1 MRTVQAPRNSST
13 VAAVAG
19 FVFLAGMLSPAF
31 AQSAGEAS
39 QRGAPDAARV
49 DQIAAWLPEKP
60 RGPGRPID
68 DREAW
73 NRLARNSRAR
83 DVIRRAE
90 RFAKSPPPELPDE
103 LYLDFSR
110 TGNRDHYQRKLSDR
124 RNRMETLV
132 LAECLENRGRFLPAI
147 EKALQACFEEKSWLL
162 PAHDGRLA
170 NFHGKIMEI
179 DLASSANAATL
190 ATIDYWLGHKLSR
203 NTRDRLHHE
212 LRRRTFDPFTGMVR
226 HGKPWMW
233 WLTTTNNW
241 NAVCLAGVTIAAT
254 TAIDDRHER
263 AFFVAS
269 AEKYVRNFLSG
280 FTADGYC
287 SEGLGYWN
295 YGFGHFLLLAEDLLQ
310 ATGGKL
316 DLLRDPK
323 IEKVARFA
331 SRLEIAPGVYPAFAD
346 CHVEAHPEG
355 WILAYVNRHFG
366 FGWDVASGQGD
377 LPVGLSSDLFEFG
390 LLTFPSSRSSHAT
403 KATGT
408 ARPPRDWF
416 DRAGILICR
425 PAADSPH
432 ALAVALKGGHNA
444 EHHNHN
450 DVGSFVVVLGKATP
464 ILDPGAE
471 VYTAR
476 TFSAHRYD
484 SNVLNSFGHP
494 VPRVAG
500 KLQKEGRS
508 AEAKVRK
515 TSFTDKEDTLVL
527 DIRSCYDVPGL
538 KKLQRTFVYSRQG
551 RGALSINDEVEMA
564 TPESFETA
572 LITFAPWKQ
581 TGPRAIRIG
590 EGDSA
595 VDVAIDTHGA
605 PFQIKAEEIHEDL
618 PGKRIPTRIGIAL
631 SRRVTTAR
639 ILLSVRPAT
648 ALRITPARKMRK
660 PPA

>member
-1 MRTVQAPRNSST
+1 MRLAPAFRNSG
-13 VAAVAG
+13 VAAAVAG
-19 FVFLAGMLSPAF
+19 FVFLGGMLLPAF
-31 AQSAGEAS
+31 AQSASKAS

-49 DQIAAWLPEKP
+49 NQIAAWLPEKP

-73 NRLARNSRAR
+73 NRLAQNPSAR
-83 DVIRRAE
+83 DVVRRAE
-90 RFAKSPPPELPDE
+90 RFAQFPPPELPDE

-110 TGNRDHYQRKLSDR
+110 TGNRDHYQRKLFDR
-124 RNRMETLV
+124 RNRMEALV
-132 LAECLENRGRFLPAI
+132 MAECLENDGRFLPAI
-147 EKALQACFEEKSWLL
+147 DKALQACFEEKSWLL
-162 PAHDGRLA
+162 PAHDGRLE
-170 NFHGKIMEI
+170 NFHGKTMEI

-190 ATIDYWLGHKLSR
+190 ATIDYWLGHKLSGS
-203 NTRDRLHHE
+203 TRARLHHE
-212 LRRRTFDPFTGMVR
+212 LSRRTFEPFTGMVR
-226 HGKPWMW
+226 HGKPRMW

-254 TAIDDRHER
+254 TAIEDRHER

-269 AEKYVRNFLSG
+269 AEKYIRNFLDG

-295 YGFGHFLLLAEDLLQ
+295 YGFGHFLLLAEDLFQ

-323 IEKVARFA
+323 IEKVARF
-331 SRLEIAPGVYPAFAD
+331 SRRLEIAPGFYPAFAD
-346 CHVEAHPEG
+346 CHIDAHPEG

-366 FGWDVASGQGD
+366 FGWADAAERAG
-377 LPVGLSSDLFEFG
+377 LPVGFSSNLFEFG
-390 LLTFPSSRSSHAT
+390 LLTFPASRSSHAT
-403 KATGT
+403 EATET

-425 PAADSPH
+425 PAADNPH

-450 DVGSFVVVLGKATP
+450 DVGSFVVVLGKASL

-500 KLQKEGRS
+500 KLQREGRS

-515 TSFTDKEDTLVL
+515 TAFTDKEDTLVL
-527 DIRSCYDVPGL
+527 DIRSCYDVPDL
-538 KKLQRTFVYSRQG
+538 KKLQRTFVYSRTG
-551 RGALSINDEVEMA
+551 SGSLSISDEVEMA
-564 TPESFETA
+564 TPQSFETA

-590 EGDSA
+590 EGDAA
-595 VDVAIDTHGA
+595 VDVAIDTHGE

-631 SRRVTTAR
+631 SRPVTTASIR
-639 ILLSVRPAT
+639 LSVRPGASGVE
-648 ALRITPARKMRK
+648 K
-660 PPA
+660 